1 MGSGEPRRTAGWVS
15 GAAIWLSVAGWIALG
30 SVLTA
35 CSAAPTA
42 PWPAAT
48 PASVPTA
55 TAAAG
60 LAPTGRPAI
69 LPTPTATLQ
78 PAPAAIT
85 YTYAVVNVYPHDP
98 GAFTQGLVYA
108 DGVLYEST
116 GLNGRSSLRR
126 VALETGEVLQRR
138 DLAPEYF
145 GEGLALF
152 NDRLIQLTWQNN
164 IGFVYD
170 ANSFEPLQTWAY
182 PTEGWGLTHD
192 GTHLIM
198 SDGSATLRF
207 LDPYTFAVQREVMV
221 TDGGRPVARLNELEY
236 INGEVFANVWMTD
249 WIARIDP
256 HTGRVLGWVDLS
268 GLLAP
273 EERAGTDVL
282 NGIAYDP
289 QGGRL
294 FVTGKLWPKLFEIT
308 LVPQP

>member
-1 MGSGEPRRTAGWVS
+1 M
-15 GAAIWLSVAGWIALG
+15 
-30 SVLTA
+30 
-35 CSAAPTA
+35 
-42 PWPAAT
+42 
-48 PASVPTA
+48 
-55 TAAAG
+55 
-60 LAPTGRPAI
+60 APTGRPAI

-198 SDGSATLRF
+198 SDGSAVLRF
-207 LDPYTFAVQREVMV
+207 LDPYTFAVQRAV
-221 TDGGRPVARLNELEY
+221 TVTNGGRPVARLNELEY

-268 GLLAP
+268 GLLTA
-273 EERAGTDVL
+273 EERTAADVL